1 MPCRRKSVAC
11 EGNTE
16 LILTSCSSQC
26 WRLVISVE
34 GSYARRSWLDIDRS
48 DDSRESAQ
56 GAAKAGE
63 CAAPGTT

>member
-1 MPCRRKSVAC
+1 MLCRREFVAF

-16 LILTSCSSQC
+16 LILISCSSQC
-26 WRLVISVE
+26 WRLVIPVV
-34 GSYARRSWLDIDRS
+34 GSHARRSWLDNDRS
-48 DDSRESAQ
+48 DDSHESAQ